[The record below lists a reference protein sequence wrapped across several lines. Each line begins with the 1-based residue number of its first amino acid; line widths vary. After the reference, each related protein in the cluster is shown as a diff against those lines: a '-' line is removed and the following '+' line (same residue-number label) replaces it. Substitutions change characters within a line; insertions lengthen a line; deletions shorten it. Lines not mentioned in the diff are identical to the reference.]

1 LPQWPDPHST
11 EGIVISQATNRTAQT
26 SQTLGAGTMIL
37 DHLAAEETTSRE
49 AVIRAVLA
57 ECGDCIKILDL
68 EGRLQFMSEGAQRA
82 MEVDDFGRFKG
93 RPWSDFWTD
102 AENIQAR
109 KAVESARR
117 GKTAHFRGA
126 ADTAKGNPRYWDVRL
141 SPIFGTGGQPL
152 RLLLVSRDVTAEW
165 RVAADLREATERQ
178 KILTDELQHRI
189 KNTLAMVGAIANQ
202 TMRGDEVDA
211 ARDAFAARLVTLSH
225 AHDILT
231 QTSWLSAP
239 IREIVEGA
247 LAPHRTGDRR
257 IQVSGPDLRLN
268 PKQALALALAV
279 NELATNAVKYGALSN
294 NVGTV
299 DIAWSTPSHETIPS
313 FIFKWNESNGPPV
326 VPPTRTG
333 FGSRLI
339 ERVLANDFGA
349 KVCIT
354 YPAGG
359 VVCKLLAPLAN
370 LKAPQA

>member
-1 LPQWPDPHST
+1 
-11 EGIVISQATNRTAQT
+11 VISQARSLTVPTRQP
-26 SQTLGAGTMIL
+26 LGAATMIL
-37 DHLAAEETTSRE
+37 DHLAADETASRE
-49 AVIRAVLA
+49 AVIHSVLA

-93 RPWSDFWTD
+93 RPWSDFWRD
-102 AENIQAR
+102 AENTQAR

-117 GKTAHFRGA
+117 GLTTHFRGA

-165 RVAADLREATERQ
+165 RAAAELQDASERQ

-202 TMRGDEVDA
+202 TMRGDDVDA
-211 ARDAFAARLVTLSH
+211 AREAFAARLVTLSH

-239 IREIVEGA
+239 IREVVEGA
-247 LAPHRTGDRR
+247 LAPHRTADCR
-257 IQVSGPDLRLN
+257 IQVRGPDLKLS

-299 DIAWSTPSHETIPS
+299 DINWTTPTLESIPS
-313 FIFKWNESNGPPV
+313 FLFKWNETNGPPV
-326 VPPTRTG
+326 VPPMRTG

-349 KVCIT
+349 NVRIT

-359 VVCKLLAPLAN
+359 IACELLAPLAN
-370 LKAPQA
+370 LKAS